1 MPELR
6 ENSIDGF
13 LRLGHRLFFC
23 PCQGFQSWSG
33 EQEVGQHGSA
43 GMPAKD
49 GGQLVGI
56 ISIGDVLKHRLGELQ
71 VEAEVLRDC
80 GAPVETDPL
89 NREKPNVRLTSFSHV
104 LVAASHMPPA
114 FLQSA
119 SVVAAATSPAKAGAV
134 KARLITDHVLI
145 TLLSP
150 TMRRSAS
157 RFAIARS

>member
-89 NREKPNVRLTSFSHV
+89 NREKPNVSAYIFFSRV
-104 LVAASHMPPA
+104 GRGIPYAAS
-114 FLQSA
+114 
-119 SVVAAATSPAKAGAV
+119 
-134 KARLITDHVLI
+134 
-145 TLLSP
+145 LL
-150 TMRRSAS
+150 AI
-157 RFAIARS
+157 RFGRCGGYVSGESWSGEGTADY